1 MGDCRKNPET
11 GEYLCGEYTPHF
23 TRIEKKVDITFT
35 PKIDHPLKECE
46 GVFGF
51 KLIDMPTVIQ
61 WIQDTI
67 NYYEEKLSE
76 KKTRLIEKAYAAAK
90 EDVKLDWTEVKGKGS
105 NPRIVE
111 CYKAVDGLGNP
122 ELLDDDGTS
131 WCSCYVNKKIQD
143 AGGRGTRNALAR
155 SWLQWGNELKK
166 PVEGCIVVF
175 KRGNSSWQGHVSFF
189 Y

>member
-1 MGDCRKNPET
+1 MGFVMALMPKNTLTLRLALIKFAPLLICLTGTACNEGPKFPNVVSVWETAKNPEN

-51 KLIDMPTVIQ
+51 KLVDMPTVIQ

-76 KKTRLIEKAYAAAK
+76 KK
-90 EDVKLDWTEVKGKGS
+90 
-105 NPRIVE
+105 
-111 CYKAVDGLGNP
+111 
-122 ELLDDDGTS
+122 
-131 WCSCYVNKKIQD
+131 
-143 AGGRGTRNALAR
+143 
-155 SWLQWGNELKK
+155 
-166 PVEGCIVVF
+166 
-175 KRGNSSWQGHVSFF
+175 
-189 Y
+189 